1 MKRFFALI
9 LALTLVVM
17 VLPQKVHARYQYIDY
32 TRIYGSNT
40 SKSYEVKATFGAISA
55 DGRLRYT
62 GEFTDEEIDEEIR
75 DTLRW
80 MQITEEDIGKA
91 HAAVAKWEAQEG
103 FTEEDAKNII
113 NNWAKML
120 GVDQQVQFAQSFY
133 EFLRA
138 DNQGWQA
145 LGKLGADLTGQEMDI
160 LKGKVEDWAFE
171 TMRRLFEE
179 YAEPGSLDSIIDEA
193 LYQQYLNK
201 HSTIEVAGRSV
212 SSMFIVD
219 MMKNTIQVS
228 AEQYMKDKQRWADR
242 VDAVN
247 AQALLKTFYDTV
259 NNYLLARDPENG
271 NWVLYVAGH
280 GTRYFNFFG
289 SRGNAQYYSM
299 AISAAKDRSSY
310 NIYGYRGQGANLPYG
325 TYVGSGVI
333 QLNHD
338 MTPFDVNF
346 WNLPIGQLPCKN
358 WLNDMIS
365 ATILTGGGLID
376 MNGGTTIKRT
386 FTGDKLVFA
395 VPGGYAYQYS
405 AYIPANPGNRDV
417 TTTIS
422 LNQFKD
428 ELYTHSDHF
437 LSYKW
442 GLMNVQEDTVTAL
455 EYVILNMHSEMDGN
469 NLKVICD
476 DCEAY
481 VNLIGIEFANIKDG
495 DIISAN
501 TWDDHI
507 WADMDQGIKLEICV
521 G

>member
-1 MKRFFALI
+1 MKRWIALCLVLVLAFSI
-9 LALTLVVM
+9 LPMEAA
-17 VLPQKVHARYQYIDY
+17 ARYQYVDY
-32 TRIYGSNT
+32 TRIYGGST
-40 SKSYEVKATFGAISA
+40 SKSYDVDASFGPLSVI
-55 DGRLRYT
+55 GKLRYT
-62 GEFTDEEIDEEIR
+62 GSFTDEEIDEEIR
-75 DTLRW
+75 DTLKW
-80 MQITEEDIGKA
+80 MGITEEDIGKA
-91 HAAVAKWEAQEG
+91 HAAVELWAEDVKITREDY
-103 FTEEDAKNII
+103 EEILQ
-113 NNWAKML
+113 NWAKMFGQGEKL
-120 GVDQQVQFAQSFY
+120 KVAMRFYDYMSEEKINWESFLKDAKEQIQDIVSEEAQINDLYEKTKDWFKDQY
-133 EFLRA
+133 
-138 DNQGWQA
+138 
-145 LGKLGADLTGQEMDI
+145 I
-160 LKGKVEDWAFE
+160 LKNMDALLGESWRDAFNLWKMLYNTAKV
-171 TMRRLFEE
+171 
-179 YAEPGSLDSIIDEA
+179 SL
-193 LYQQYLNK
+193 
-201 HSTIEVAGRSV
+201 
-212 SSMFIVD
+212 
-219 MMKNTIQVS
+219 
-228 AEQYMKDKQRWADR
+228 EQWQKDKQRWADR
-242 VDAVN
+242 VA
-247 AQALLKTFYDTV
+247 AAEAEAMLKTFYDTV

-271 NWVLYVAGH
+271 NWVLSVAG
-280 GTRYFNFFG
+280 GGIRYFNFFG
-289 SRGNAQYYSM
+289 STGNKQYYTLVVN
-299 AISAAKDRSSY
+299 AAKDSSASTVY
-310 NIYGYRGQGANLPYG
+310 RYRGQGANLPYG

-365 ATILTGGGLID
+365 ATALTGGGLID

-386 FTGDKLVFA
+386 FTGDKLVFTI
-395 VPGGYAYQYS
+395 PGGYAYQYS

-476 DCEAY
+476 NCEAY

-507 WADMDQGIKLEICV
+507 WADMDSGIKLTIHIK
-521 G
+521 